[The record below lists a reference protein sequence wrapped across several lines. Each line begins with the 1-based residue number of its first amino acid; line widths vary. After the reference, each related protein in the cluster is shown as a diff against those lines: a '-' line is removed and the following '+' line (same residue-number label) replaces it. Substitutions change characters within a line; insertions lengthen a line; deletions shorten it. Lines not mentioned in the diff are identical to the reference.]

1 MASVPLRADQ
11 DSVHFVVR
19 DIDLKVAT
27 TTQLVPLV
35 SGRRFIIHRI
45 FIVPVT
51 ATSFTVSPTYKII
64 WSDSGLDIVASTTL
78 TSLVAFEHTEH
89 SPTATVRAYLMTSVA
104 PYLSIT
110 AGATATTAK
119 ADIHVIGYFVT

>member
-19 DIDLKVAT
+19 DVDLKVAT
-27 TTQLVPLV
+27 TTSITPLV

-45 FIVPVT
+45 YIVPVT
-51 ATSFTVSPTYKII
+51 ATSFTVSPTYKVI
-64 WSDSGLDIVASTTL
+64 WSDSGNDVVASTTL
-78 TSLVAFEHTEH
+78 ASLVAFEHTEH
-89 SPTATVRAYLMTSVA
+89 SPIATLRAISMTTVSAV
-104 PYLSIT
+104 LSIT

-119 ADIHVIGYFVT
+119 ADIHVIGYYVV